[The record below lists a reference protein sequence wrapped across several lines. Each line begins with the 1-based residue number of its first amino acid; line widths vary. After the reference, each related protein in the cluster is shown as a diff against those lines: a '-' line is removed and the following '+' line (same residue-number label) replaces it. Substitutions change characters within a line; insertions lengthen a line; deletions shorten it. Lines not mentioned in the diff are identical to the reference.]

1 MTRYLNTKELS
12 EYLGLSVPTL
22 QRWRVDG
29 KGIPFIKRGGVV
41 RYDIQDVDNWLAQHK
56 RNNTVLGG

>member
-29 KGIPFIKRGGVV
+29 SGIPFIKRGGVV

-56 RNNTVLGG
+56 RNNTGLEV